1 MLFWRV
7 QYEDICYH
15 EKDAHNRGGGNIRCR
30 GSCKVVFIALSFS
43 DGAVSP
49 TSAMAQLEEYE
60 LEVLAGKKKEL
71 PVYSVER
78 SDMKIAI
85 TVDAAWEDD
94 KTQFILDTFDEYG
107 VKATFW

>member
-1 MLFWRV
+1 
-7 QYEDICYH
+7 
-15 EKDAHNRGGGNIRCR
+15 
-30 GSCKVVFIALSFS
+30 
-43 DGAVSP
+43 
-49 TSAMAQLEEYE
+49 MAQLEEYE

-107 VKATFW
+107 VKATFFLCGYWTDKYPDDVKMIAERGHEIGTTAQLIRI